1 MFGTWANPNAPDVI
15 LEVGPHPC
23 STRYAAHA
31 ALLATHSGYLRAAIR
46 TLDQHQNNPA
56 GPLRRVLQHH
66 SGVGTTAEICSLPA
80 TPNATSLLYLPNV
93 TPEQFT
99 PLLSYMYTGYLDLTM
114 DNIFGVLLATH
125 LLHMPRALELC
136 RTYLSSS
143 SNATNASTCTSISGD
158 SSLQQRAYF
167 NTKPEAAV
175 SSAFAAANST
185 SRLVRPIASK
195 AMATVGLSF
204 IAPPTASQIN
214 LLPSASFR
222 SLGDTV
228 HDISSE
234 HPEEAEPQ
242 HEAHSPSQSP
252 ISVTRYEEESIAPLS
267 PQSSPLLESDTKDI
281 NDDRKCNENISKPE
295 DTLGKTH
302 DRTSD
307 VPATLDCEN
316 RSKNN
321 HPKTFAKR
329 QKVHQPDVANDGT
342 TNGVIVDIASC
353 DGPVRFRRVLNV
365 MYGCNKN
372 NRTADYS
379 ETSKEDAFSL
389 ADNGSNA
396 KKRASRSLRYAS
408 SFHQQMARNISNTGK
423 LAYESSSSSSN
434 SSSQKYQHQQTRL
447 QSAVAAPQFVLSQDD
462 EQKDENSQEDVAACN
477 AESIADTAGNA
488 SYTCVYCKHTFKS
501 HYCYQKHAKRHLI
514 PLCLD
519 NKSTTAA
526 YSAST
531 AKHASHTAAGHP
543 RPAVYDARRRSH
555 QSSSS
560 TTNSGGSG
568 GSSNAFKREVK
579 PLDMNVQY
587 YPCKTCGS
595 KFPSYYFVH
604 KHRKLCH
611 TEDED
616 DTTNLST
623 TSTASTS
630 TPVGS
635 ISKESHGT
643 NAVQAESSTGA
654 EARLEF
660 LANVDRTPPQV
671 VEPH

>member
-1 MFGTWANPNAPDVI
+1 MFGTWVNPNAPDVI

-31 ALLATHSGYLRAAIR
+31 SLLATHSGYLRAALR

-66 SGVGTTAEICSLPA
+66 SGVGTTSEICSLSA
-80 TPNATSLLYLPNV
+80 TPTTASLLYLPNV

-143 SNATNASTCTSISGD
+143 SNPTNTSTCTSISGD
-158 SSLQQRAYF
+158 PLQRSYF
-167 NTKPEAAV
+167 TTKNDATV
-175 SSAFAAANST
+175 SSAFSAANST

-195 AMATVGLSF
+195 AMATVGLNF

-214 LLPSASFR
+214 LLPSSSFR
-222 SLGDTV
+222 SLGDTAN
-228 HDISSE
+228 DISSE
-234 HPEEAEPQ
+234 HPEEESQ
-242 HEAHSPSQSP
+242 HEAHSASQSP
-252 ISVTRYEEESIAPLS
+252 ISVTRYEEESIAPLT
-267 PQSSPLLESDTKDI
+267 PQRSPLLESDTKD
-281 NDDRKCNENISKPE
+281 NTDRKCDENTSKSDDPIH
-295 DTLGKTH
+295 TKGS
-302 DRTSD
+302 TSD
-307 VPATLDCEN
+307 LAATLDSEN
-316 RSKNN
+316 RSKN
-321 HPKTFAKR
+321 HQISFVKR
-329 QKVHQPDVANDGT
+329 QKVHQQDVTNEG
-342 TNGVIVDIASC
+342 TNGVIIDIASC

-372 NRTADYS
+372 NRTADCM

-389 ADNGSNA
+389 ADTGNSA

-423 LAYESSSSSSN
+423 LAYESFSSSSN
-434 SSSQKYQHQQTRL
+434 SSCQKYQHQQNQL
-447 QSAVAAPQFVLSQDD
+447 QPVAATKFVLSQDE
-462 EQKDENSQEDVAACN
+462 EQKDENSQEDITGFSAD
-477 AESIADTAGNA
+477 SINDTEGSS

-519 NKSTTAA
+519 NKSAA
-526 YSAST
+526 TYGAST
-531 AKHASHTAAGHP
+531 VKNVSHSGGHP
-543 RPAVYDARRRSH
+543 KVVYDTRRRSH
-555 QSSSS
+555 QSSTTTSS
-560 TTNSGGSG
+560 GSHLI
-568 GSSNAFKREVK
+568 KREVK

-611 TEDED
+611 AEDED

-623 TSTASTS
+623 STASNSTS
-630 TPVGS
+630 VGG
-635 ISKESHGT
+635 ISKET
-643 NAVQAESSTGA
+643 RETKAFQAEHSAGA
-654 EARLEF
+654 ERRLDF
-660 LANVDRTPPQV
+660 LANVDHTPHQV
-671 VEPH
+671 EQH

>member
-1 MFGTWANPNAPDVI
+1 MFGTWVNPNAPDVI

-31 ALLATHSGYLRAAIR
+31 ALLATHSGYLRAALR
-46 TLDQHQNNPA
+46 TLDQQHSNA
-56 GPLRRVLQHH
+56 TGPLRRVVSHQ
-66 SGVGTTAEICSLPA
+66 SGITTTSEICSLSA
-80 TPNATSLLYLPNV
+80 TTNTASLLYLPNV
-93 TPEQFT
+93 TPEQFS

-143 SNATNASTCTSISGD
+143 SNATSTSTCTSISGD
-158 SSLQQRAYF
+158 HLQRSYF
-167 NTKPEAAV
+167 GAKTDTTVAASFAVANT
-175 SSAFAAANST
+175 T

-195 AMATVGLSF
+195 AMATVGLNF

-222 SLGDTV
+222 SLGATS

-234 HPEEAEPQ
+234 LPEEESQ
-242 HEAHSPSQSP
+242 HESHSPSQSP
-252 ISVTRYEEESIAPLS
+252 ISVTRYEEEESIAPLT
-267 PQSSPLLESDTKDI
+267 PQSSPLLESDAK
-281 NDDRKCNENISKPE
+281 NDARKIDNCEESKSKPVNPRHKHASSSE
-295 DTLGKTH
+295 LTT
-302 DRTSD
+302 
-307 VPATLDCEN
+307 ALDDEN
-316 RSKNN
+316 RTK
-321 HPKTFAKR
+321 HREITFAKR
-329 QKVHQPDVANDGT
+329 QKMQQHQDVTNDG
-342 TNGVIVDIASC
+342 TNGVIIDIASC

-372 NRTADYS
+372 NRTTDCT
-379 ETSKEDAFSL
+379 ETSKEDAFSC
-389 ADNGSNA
+389 ADTGTNV
-396 KKRASRSLRYAS
+396 KKRVSRSLRYAS
-408 SFHQQMARNISNTGK
+408 SFHQQMARNISNTAK
-423 LAYESSSSSSN
+423 LTYESSSSSSN
-434 SSSQKYQHQQTRL
+434 SSCQKYQHQQNQL
-447 QSAVAAPQFVLSQDD
+447 QPVATVSPFLLSQDD
-462 EQKDENSQEDVAACN
+462 EEQKDENSQED
-477 AESIADTAGNA
+477 IAPNTDTEGNS

-519 NKSTTAA
+519 NNKPTTTF
-526 YSAST
+526 SAST
-531 AKHASHTAAGHP
+531 NKTVSHAASHP
-543 RPAVYDARRRSH
+543 RAYDARRRSH
-555 QSSSS
+555 QSS
-560 TTNSGGSG
+560 TTGSV
-568 GSSNAFKREVK
+568 SNNTTKREVK

-623 TSTASTS
+623 STASNSTS
-630 TPVGS
+630 VG
-635 ISKESHGT
+635 IAKESNLET
-643 NAVQAESSTGA
+643 KAFQAEQSTDTGK
-654 EARLEF
+654 RSDF
-660 LANVDRTPPQV
+660 LANVDHTPLR
-671 VEPH
+671 VEQH